1 MWIYR
6 ATHRGKR
13 MFAAIAVISHLLEVL
28 VSYAKDVAILFQGFS
43 PLLFEK
49 EKGPKILAW
58 FPVYSLERVLLH
70 FGGKVTQTCTQHGR
84 NSRKTVN
91 TATSQQRHFV
101 TWLIKQLFFHPHLC
115 IRPTP
120 VIDVIIP
127 KQMHLKYQVCSCR
140 LSRRFN

>member
-1 MWIYR
+1 
-6 ATHRGKR
+6 

-70 FGGKVTQTCTQHGR
+70 FGGKVTQ
-84 NSRKTVN
+84 
-91 TATSQQRHFV
+91 RHV
-101 TWLIKQLFFHPHLC
+101 HNMEGTHVKQLTQLHLSKD
-115 IRPTP
+115 I
-120 VIDVIIP
+120 
-127 KQMHLKYQVCSCR
+127 L
-140 LSRRFN
+140 